1 MDYRG
6 KVSKTKCLLQI
17 LLYAFD
23 LEVESLPVPHSNYIQ
38 NKTKKSNL
46 QTLQQLFPTTC
57 CKVVGQGSVVV
68 VVVVIMHLLI
78 PHYPSKTELKKANY
92 NNQPL
97 KQWLCVNTP

>member
-1 MDYRG
+1 MDYRE

-17 LLYAFD
+17 LLHAFD

-46 QTLQQLFPTTC
+46 QTLLQLIPTTC
-57 CKVVGQGSVVV
+57 CQVVGQDSVVV
-68 VVVVIMHLLI
+68 IVVAIMHLLI
-78 PHYPSKTELKKANY
+78 PHYPSEIEPKKANY